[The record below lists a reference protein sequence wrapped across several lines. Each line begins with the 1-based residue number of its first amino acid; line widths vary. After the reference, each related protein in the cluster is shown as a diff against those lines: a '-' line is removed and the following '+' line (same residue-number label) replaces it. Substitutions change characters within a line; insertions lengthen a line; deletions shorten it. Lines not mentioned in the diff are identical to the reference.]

1 MIWKKK
7 VYDFRL
13 QHAARK
19 IQRMVRKKFIAPF
32 IELYK
37 IIYSEFKDGEQRMSI
52 KKWEP
57 LRGFACIYTDDILFI
72 YWMIQDIYSF
82 K

>member
-1 MIWKKK
+1 LTRYIAWKNK

-37 IIYSEFKDGEQRMSI
+37 IIYSEFKNGDQPTVI
-52 KKWEP
+52 KK
-57 LRGFACIYTDDILFI
+57 
-72 YWMIQDIYSF
+72 
-82 K
+82 